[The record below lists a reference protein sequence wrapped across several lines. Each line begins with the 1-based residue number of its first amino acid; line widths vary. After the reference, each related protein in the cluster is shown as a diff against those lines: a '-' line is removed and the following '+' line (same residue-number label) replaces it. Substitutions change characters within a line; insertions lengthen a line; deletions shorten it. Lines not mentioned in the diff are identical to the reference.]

1 MMLPLVRQAL
11 LLVLSRSM
19 LSVQLL
25 LTVFNVDMRQ
35 LMAVVIYFGGGV
47 GAVDASC
54 VSQSTAGALVLSQNF
69 TETCTAVV
77 HPQISRI
84 ELVETHG
91 REDSHARDVLLK
103 QARYFHDWKF
113 MQTRENRYGRYK
125 HKAPGP
131 PIADQTQIIRVMAA
145 ADAARKAWE
154 QNRRDVDMDMEIEI
168 DEESEAGNPA
178 YAGQIMCA
186 SVGRVI
192 APPIST
198 LIYPRP

>member
-1 MMLPLVRQAL
+1 MMLPLVRQTL

-35 LMAVVIYFGGGV
+35 LMAVAIYLGGGF

-54 VSQSTAGALVLSQNF
+54 VSQSTAGALVLCQNF

-77 HPQISRI
+77 HPQISRS

-91 REDSHARDVLLK
+91 REGSYARDVLLK

-113 MQTRENRYGRYK
+113 MQTRENRYGVTDIKLLGPRFPIQ
-125 HKAPGP
+125 HK
-131 PIADQTQIIRVMAA
+131 
-145 ADAARKAWE
+145 
-154 QNRRDVDMDMEIEI
+154 
-168 DEESEAGNPA
+168 
-178 YAGQIMCA
+178 
-186 SVGRVI
+186 
-192 APPIST
+192 
-198 LIYPRP
+198 